1 MELKFLL
8 GYVFEPTD
16 EVLIEHYLL
25 KRMTGEI
32 LPVAELNLVSECNL
46 YSEEGLQEAFRR
58 IQELEDKEE
67 NDEDDDDVREN
78 SLDHF
83 IPSPT
88 FNKELFFFT
97 PLRKKSH
104 NGNRIDRS
112 VGKGTWKGLDKGHPI
127 LDTQGR
133 VIGMKKSF
141 NYDNKGS
148 AQHLQWDMKE
158 YSLDGICLQNP
169 NIKDYA
175 ICKIK
180 KKARAR
186 GRKRARIENHQV
198 AEEEEEEE
206 EEAGESSS
214 HSHVG
219 AGAGAVLSSIEIEK
233 QTLEEETAAA
243 TDIFNNNIEDDA
255 AHGWVLSHIS
265 FDDLDF

>member
-16 EVLIEHYLL
+16 QVLIEHYLL

-32 LPVAELNLVSECNL
+32 LSMAERNLVSECNL

-58 IQELEDKEE
+58 IQELEDEEE
-67 NDEDDDDVREN
+67 NDEDDDNVREN
-78 SLDHF
+78 SSDHF
-83 IPSPT
+83 VPSPT

-127 LDTQGR
+127 LDAQGR

-141 NYDNKGS
+141 NYENKGS

-169 NIKDYA
+169 NIYK
-175 ICKIK
+175 
-180 KKARAR
+180 
-186 GRKRARIENHQV
+186 V
-198 AEEEEEEE
+198 T
-206 EEAGESSS
+206 SF
-214 HSHVG
+214 
-219 AGAGAVLSSIEIEK
+219 SSIRPY
-233 QTLEEETAAA
+233 LPPLSLSLSLS
-243 TDIFNNNIEDDA
+243 
-255 AHGWVLSHIS
+255 LSHPLYMYMFIVCHLQTDCGFLLES
-265 FDDLDF
+265 